1 MTLLCSF
8 HCNARTEAIDVGSVL
23 SGKLE
28 YSTTLEQ
35 CRKVHNIGI
44 LLAPCGQCMPQSV
57 YTSNVVKLPT
67 R

>member
-28 YSTTLEQ
+28 YSRTLEQ
-35 CRKVHNIGI
+35 CRKVHNIQLVT
-44 LLAPCGQCMPQSV
+44 LLLSVLQMPAVNQS
-57 YTSNVVKLPT
+57 LI
-67 R
+67 RFE